1 MRTFQVSR
9 VSRHTPSVEIALK
22 HCSTL
27 DIIWGS
33 DVVTVFV
40 VEGKLIAG
48 GRVGS
53 GEVPIFRNI
62 CKCFRADTGP
72 ETVSIRVMPG

>member
-1 MRTFQVSR
+1 
-9 VSRHTPSVEIALK
+9 
-22 HCSTL
+22 
-27 DIIWGS
+27 
-33 DVVTVFV
+33 VFV

-62 CKCFRADTGP
+62 CKFLRADAGP
-72 ETVSIRVMPG
+72 ETISITVTPD